1 MVEISRIIFTACRT
15 QKFSQVENGRRL
27 SAARNLAIA
36 AIMTLGFGAAA
47 IQSAQAAYP
56 ERPLR
61 ILVGF
66 TPGGSVDTIARLIG
80 TQLSEKLGQSVIV
93 ENRAGAN
100 ATIAAEVVA
109 RAAPD
114 GYTLL
119 MNSQAHT
126 LAPGTM
132 KLSYDA
138 IKDFAPITLVARV
151 PNLLVVNPKLLAV
164 NNTREFIALA
174 RSKPGELNFGHAGTG
189 DPTFMTMALMMK
201 QAGITMTN
209 VPYKGIADAQTAL
222 LGGQIHAVFGSILT
236 LQGQIKAG
244 ALKALAISSKT
255 RVASLPDVPSVAESG
270 GLPNY
275 DVAVWYGM
283 LTTAGTPTDVL
294 NLLHRRIVEI
304 ANGPELSKTFIE
316 RGFDKELSK
325 SPDDFAQFIKRDFDD
340 IGSVLGIVKAA
351 N

>member
-1 MVEISRIIFTACRT
+1 MENYRI
-15 QKFSQVENGRRL
+15 RL
-27 SAARNLAIA
+27 VVGAVVAIG
-36 AIMTLGFGAAA
+36 LAAA
-47 IQSAQAAYP
+47 ATQSANAAYP

-66 TPGGSVDTIARLIG
+66 TPGGSVDTIARLFG

-132 KLSYDA
+132 KLTYDA
-138 IKDFAPITLVARV
+138 VKDFAPITLVARV
-151 PNLLVVNPKLLAV
+151 PNLLVVNPKLLTV
-164 NNTREFIALA
+164 NNTKEFIALA
-174 RSKPGELNFGHAGTG
+174 RAKPGELNFGHAGTG
-189 DPTFMTMALMMK
+189 DPTFMTMAFMMK

-222 LGGQIHAVFGSILT
+222 LGGQIQAVFGSILT
-236 LQGQIKAG
+236 LQGLIKAG
-244 ALKALAISSKT
+244 SLKALAISSKT
-255 RVASLPDVPSVAESG
+255 RAASLPDVPSVAESG

-283 LTTAGTPTDVL
+283 LTTARTQSDIL

-304 ANGPELSKTFIE
+304 ANGPEMGKTFIE

-325 SPDDFAQFIKRDFDD
+325 SPEEFALFIKKDFED
-340 IGSVLGIVKAA
+340 IGSVLGTLKAA